1 MRWRKLMVLSGLS
14 LRARGQGFPPG
25 YFEND
30 SKTRSIGNHRSW
42 RKREPKELPSHSISY
57 LPVASTNVKSWN
69 HNDIFALSIIMN
81 ITRVRKWEK
90 WITNWDEMIFNL
102 NFNWNY
108 NFIFSVREKKF
119 RHYKISKAMKD
130 TQERWGLR
138 GYYQTLLFWTSQLKT
153 YFASINLDSKND
165 CNPLT

>member
-1 MRWRKLMVLSGLS
+1 MKETDGII
-14 LRARGQGFPPG
+14 RAVIKGPGQGFPPG

-42 RKREPKELPSHSISY
+42 KKREPKELPSHSISY

-90 WITNWDEMIFNL
+90 WITNWDEMIL
-102 NFNWNY
+102 TW
-108 NFIFSVREKKF
+108 
-119 RHYKISKAMKD
+119 IS
-130 TQERWGLR
+130 TGIT
-138 GYYQTLLFWTSQLKT
+138 TLFLV
-153 YFASINLDSKND
+153 
-165 CNPLT
+165 